1 MLAARF
7 QPYLFAGLA
16 MATLAAFVAYDLWR
30 EHQRS
35 IADVKATTT
44 NVARLLDQQT
54 AQLLGRVDAV
64 LSDFESRLALGG
76 KQASRIAASPQEVGA
91 AVPSLWPSDG
101 LIRALYVLDT
111 EGRPLQSV
119 AGSGPPPALDA
130 AFLAD
135 WRARA
140 PSASGNRL
148 TIGRPWAESNGQW
161 VFPVSRLKLDARTP
175 VERHHL
181 VGLVSLAAVQPL
193 LDSVDSGRNGF
204 VTLFL
209 RDGWMLATSP
219 RSDALLGRSW
229 LQTPMFQ
236 EHLASA
242 PAGTVRQ
249 VVVRDRTERIYSY
262 RELAQGA
269 LVVSTGISMTDALA
283 DWRAR
288 IVADSL
294 LLSIVAAAGL
304 WGAAQLS
311 RNYARRES
319 AERAADEATQRIEQS
334 ERFVREVTDN
344 VPMRI
349 AYLDRELRYRFANR
363 AQCEPFERPRDD
375 VLGRTREELTGLP
388 LPVELQRRA
397 NAVLQGATQHFE
409 FEELRDGTPQV
420 IEAHFVPALGPGGQV
435 QGFYTASTDVT
446 ERHLQQRRI
455 EQALAE
461 RETLLREVYHRV
473 KNNLQVVQS
482 LLNLQR
488 RSLPEGPALA
498 ALDDS
503 VKRVHAM
510 ALVHEKLY
518 QTSSLDAVSLPD
530 YVPELLRYLADTG
543 DAARRGIV
551 LQPDIDQ
558 VQASLEVSV
567 PLGLLIT
574 ELVGNSLKHGFPD
587 GRAGSIQVR
596 LFCDAETTTL
606 EVEDDG
612 VGLPPGFDLTRVT
625 SMGLQLA
632 GSLAGQLGGQLRAAG
647 ANGAKF
653 TARLVRLL

>member
-16 MATLAAFVAYDLWR
+16 LATLAGFVAYDLRR

-35 IADVKATTT
+35 IAEARSTTA

-64 LSDFESRLALGG
+64 LSDFETRLASAGTPVGG
-76 KQASRIAASPQEVGA
+76 IVISPQEAGA
-91 AVPSLWPSDG
+91 AVPSLWPGDG
-101 LIRALYVLDT
+101 LIRALYVLDA
-111 EGRPLQSV
+111 EGRLLQSV
-119 AGSGPPPALDA
+119 TGSGVVPMLDA
-130 AFLAD
+130 TFLAD

-140 PSASGNRL
+140 PSASAGRL
-148 TIGRPWAESNGQW
+148 TIGKPWAESSGQW
-161 VFPVSRLKLDARTP
+161 VFPVSRWKLDGGTP
-175 VERHHL
+175 AGRHHL
-181 VGLVSLAAVQPL
+181 VALVSVAAVQPL
-193 LDSVDSGRNGF
+193 LDSVDTGRNGF

-219 RSDALLGRSW
+219 RNDALLGRSW
-229 LQTPMFQ
+229 AQTPMFQ

-262 RELAQGA
+262 RESAQGA

-283 DWRAR
+283 DWRGR
-288 IVADSL
+288 IVVDVSI
-294 LLSIVAAAGL
+294 LSIVAAAGL

-319 AERAADEATQRIEQS
+319 AERAADQATRRIEQS

-363 AQCEPFERPRDD
+363 AQCEPFDRPRDD
-375 VLGRTREELTGLP
+375 VLGRTREELTGQP
-388 LPVELQRRA
+388 LPAELQQRA
-397 NAVLQGATQHFE
+397 NAALQGTAQHFE
-409 FEELRDGTPQV
+409 FEELCDGTPQV
-420 IEAHFVPALGPGGQV
+420 IEAHFVPARGPGGQV

-446 ERHLQQRRI
+446 ERHRQQRRI

-518 QTSSLDAVSLPD
+518 QTGHLDAVSLPD
-530 YVPELLRYLADTG
+530 YLAELLRYLADMG

-551 LQPDIDQ
+551 LRPAIDP

-587 GRAGSIQVR
+587 GRTGSIQVR
-596 LFCDAETTTL
+596 LSRHGETTTL

-612 VGLPPGFDLTRVT
+612 VGLPPGFDLARAT

-632 GSLAGQLGGQLRAAG
+632 GSLAGQLGGQLCATS

-653 TARLVRLL
+653 TAQFTRLL

>member
-7 QPYLFAGLA
+7 QPYLY
-16 MATLAAFVAYDLWR
+16 ATLALATLASFVAYDLWR
-30 EHQRS
+30 EHERS
-35 IADVKATTT
+35 VAGAKTTT
-44 NVARLLDQQT
+44 ANVARLLDQQT
-54 AQLLGRVDAV
+54 SQLLGRVDAV
-64 LSDFESRLALGG
+64 LNDFEARLEAARTRGGDLATPQPLGAEARG
-76 KQASRIAASPQEVGA
+76 
-91 AVPSLWPSDG
+91 LLPSDG
-101 LIRALYVLDT
+101 LIRALLVLDD

-119 AGSGPPPALDA
+119 SGTDPAPMPDA
-130 AFLAD
+130 ALLAD
-135 WRARA
+135 WRVRA
-140 PSASGNRL
+140 QASPTGRL
-148 TIGRPWAESNGQW
+148 SIGKPWADPTGNW
-161 VFPVSRLKLDARTP
+161 LFPVSRVRRDAGTAP
-175 VERHHL
+175 VRQHVVAL
-181 VGLVSLAAVQPL
+181 VGLSALQPL
-193 LDSVDSGRNGF
+193 LDSVDTGRNGF

-219 RSDALLGRSW
+219 RNDALLSRSW
-229 LQTPMFQ
+229 VQTPMFQ

-242 PAGTVRQ
+242 PTGTVRQ

-262 RELAQGA
+262 RELAQGT

-288 IVADSL
+288 IVADVAI
-294 LLSIVAAAGL
+294 LSIVAAAGL

-311 RNYARRES
+311 RNYARREA
-319 AERAADEATQRIEQS
+319 AERAADQAARRIEQS

-349 AYLDRELRYRFANR
+349 AYLDEELRYRFANQ
-363 AQCEPFERPRDD
+363 AQCEPFNRPRDD
-375 VLGRTREELTGLP
+375 VLGRTREQLTGQP
-388 LPVELQRRA
+388 LPAELQRRA
-397 NAVLQGATQHFE
+397 DAALKGAAQHFE
-409 FEELRDGTPQV
+409 FEELRDGTPHV
-420 IEAHFVPALGPGGQV
+420 IEAHFVPAKGAEGVV
-435 QGFYTASTDVT
+435 QGIYVASTDVT
-446 ERHLQQRRI
+446 ERYLQQRRI

-488 RSLPEGPALA
+488 RTLPEGPALA

-518 QTSSLDAVSLPD
+518 QTGQLDAVSLAD
-530 YVPELLRYLADTG
+530 YLAELLRYLGDMS

-551 LQPDIDQ
+551 LKLDIDK

-567 PLGLLIT
+567 PLGLLVT

-587 GRAGSIQVR
+587 GRTGSIRVR
-596 LFCDAETTTL
+596 LSRQGGSTTL
-606 EVEDDG
+606 QVEDDG
-612 VGLPPGFDLTRVT
+612 VGLPPGFDLARAT

-632 GSLAGQLGGQLRAAG
+632 CSLAGQLGGELGVAN

-653 TARLVRLL
+653 TAQLSRLR